1 MRTRRHRQYLGRDF
15 AIAVTLLVFGL
26 ALPLAAT
33 INNRRVQ
40 AIQRQALVRSSV
52 VASQPLPATD
62 PFPLVTI
69 VPAVPVDVTAAAT
82 TIATGNVNPV
92 TSIPPSQPPIIP
104 TLAQILPSAT
114 PLVGSAPPP
123 AADAGVALSTPAP
136 ILMYH
141 YVRSVDAS
149 IDPPGYELS
158 VAPDL
163 FATHIAWL
171 AQNGYQG
178 IRLDQ
183 MIRCWQGQPICPPKP
198 VVITFDDGYRDAASA
213 ALPILRQYGFFATF
227 YIVPNFVD
235 QPGYLTWAEVASLR
249 DAGME
254 IGSHTLDH
262 VMLTRT
268 APEEVARQV
277 RESKLVLEQRL
288 GISVSSFCYPVGDYD
303 GYSIEAVRAAGYGN
317 AVTTRW
323 DANYSELLALPRRRV
338 AGGTTAEE
346 LGWIVSN

>member
-1 MRTRRHRQYLGRDF
+1 
-15 AIAVTLLVFGL
+15 
-26 ALPLAAT
+26 
-33 INNRRVQ
+33 
-40 AIQRQALVRSSV
+40 
-52 VASQPLPATD
+52 
-62 PFPLVTI
+62 
-69 VPAVPVDVTAAAT
+69 
-82 TIATGNVNPV
+82 
-92 TSIPPSQPPIIP
+92 
-104 TLAQILPSAT
+104 
-114 PLVGSAPPP
+114 
-123 AADAGVALSTPAP
+123 
-136 ILMYH
+136 MYH

-149 IDPPGYELS
+149 IDPLGYELS

-183 MIRCWQGQPICPPKP
+183 MIRCWQNQPICPPKP

-213 ALPILRQYGFFATF
+213 ALPILRQYGFLATF
-227 YIVPNFVD
+227 YIVPNFID

-323 DANYSELLALPRRRV
+323 DTNYSELLALPRRRV